1 MQSIE
6 LSRDRVRNH
15 SSNKANQKI
24 DLQTERNINEYSS
37 RQPIAIRARLAELD
51 REWDIERS
59 LELTSGLNVLIG
71 LGLGL
76 TVNRKWLLL
85 SAVSAAFL
93 VQHTLQGWCPPLP
106 VFRALGVRTRNEIL
120 KEREEL
126 VKALNKEEITY

>member
-15 SSNKANQKI
+15 SSNNANQKI
-24 DLQTERNINEYSS
+24 DLQTERNINEYIS
-37 RQPIAIRARLAELD
+37 QGPVAVRARLAELD

-59 LELTSGLNVLIG
+59 LELTSGLNILIG

-106 VFRALGVRTRNEIL
+106 VFRALCVRTKNEIL
-120 KEREEL
+120 REREEL
-126 VKALNKEEITY
+126 VHSLNREGVTY